1 MAHPKEDQRHKKQVA
16 DAVAVAVHAG
26 GVRVSGA
33 VAHRGVAV
41 AAAAAVAD
49 AVAKDAGAAIPLR
62 LTHTLRAMLSNTNK
76 LSKKSKMS

>member
-1 MAHPKEDQRHKKQVA
+1 MEVA
-16 DAVAVAVHAG
+16 DAVAVAVHAA

-33 VAHRGVAV
+33 VAHPGGAVAAGAVAV
-41 AAAAAVAD
+41 AA
-49 AVAKDAGAAIPLR
+49 AVAKDAGAPIPLR